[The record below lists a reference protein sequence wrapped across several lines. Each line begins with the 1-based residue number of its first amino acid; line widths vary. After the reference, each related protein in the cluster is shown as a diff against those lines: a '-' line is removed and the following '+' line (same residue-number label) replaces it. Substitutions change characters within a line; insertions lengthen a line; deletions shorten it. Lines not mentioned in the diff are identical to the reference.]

1 MMVHIILLGLQSSLL
16 VMARVIGSLVGF
28 VNHLAVGESKEAAKS
43 NAGVLRGCWLT
54 GREEE

>member
-1 MMVHIILLGLQSSLL
+1 VHIILLGLQSSLL

-28 VNHLAVGESKEAAKS
+28 VSHLAVGESKEAAKS